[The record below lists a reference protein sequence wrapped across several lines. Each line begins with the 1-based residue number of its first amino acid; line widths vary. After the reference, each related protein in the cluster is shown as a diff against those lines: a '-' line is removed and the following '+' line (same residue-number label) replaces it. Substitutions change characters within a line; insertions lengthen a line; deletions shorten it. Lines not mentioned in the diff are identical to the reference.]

1 MMPKKTTPEG
11 SSEETK
17 QTTPHGDPR
26 VFDVAKPGQT
36 AAAATSRP
44 VIVGHGSMIKQD
56 PMVKPATPK
65 EKISTASSKT
75 ISPIN
80 DIDNKKEQTDKS
92 EVNEDKESVETPEEV
107 SDKGQSETVEDK
119 KTADES
125 DASPNSSREI
135 SANVLADKA
144 LESKEKKQRAEL
156 EEKRAQQVEEL
167 VSSKQYF
174 VKIHQ
179 GPTGSSAGN
188 WLLGLLLLVA
198 IVTLIAIDAGLVD
211 IGVKLPFDLIKN

>member
-1 MMPKKTTPEG
+1 
-11 SSEETK
+11 
-17 QTTPHGDPR
+17 
-26 VFDVAKPGQT
+26 
-36 AAAATSRP
+36 
-44 VIVGHGSMIKQD
+44 
-56 PMVKPATPK
+56 MVKPATPK

-125 DASPNSSREI
+125 DASPNSSGEI